1 MVLTVHIRHESL
13 LMASCICSSPE
24 NKIPYSRTLIV
35 HGISLSINTST
46 GIFKCNKSI
55 IGKASYTSFFQYH
68 TLLYCYTRKVDK
80 ADIQS
85 KMVTGY
91 NICCVDLQ
99 PGFTSSG
106 GNNIAILQER
116 DVCDGRVAPSDRTDY
131 SGVLIHTLQLQA
143 K

>member
-1 MVLTVHIRHESL
+1 
-13 LMASCICSSPE
+13 
-24 NKIPYSRTLIV
+24 V

-46 GIFKCNKSI
+46 GIFKCNNRI
-55 IGKASYTSFFQYH
+55 IGRASYTSFFQYH
-68 TLLYCYTRKVDK
+68 TPLYCYTGKVDK

-91 NICCVDLQ
+91 NICSVNLQ

-106 GNNIAILQER
+106 GDNIAILQER
-116 DVCDGRVAPSDRTDY
+116 DVCDGRVAPSGRTDY
-131 SGVLIHTLQLQA
+131 RGVLIHTLQLQA